1 MPPDP
6 VVAGLT
12 LDSRKVQPGYLF
24 AALAG
29 SRADGATFI
38 NDAVR
43 RGATAILAASG
54 VVLPPID
61 KDIYLSCFNRI
72 LLNSTHIGAPA

>member
-1 MPPDP
+1 MGTSVTPHDP

-29 SRADGATFI
+29 SRADGARLTRSTRSP
-38 NDAVR
+38 ATRSR
-43 RGATAILAASG
+43 RTA
-54 VVLPPID
+54 
-61 KDIYLSCFNRI
+61 R
-72 LLNSTHIGAPA
+72 